1 MKILILSLP
10 RTGSSNLLTGLV
22 NAIVGNPDDLTIG
35 KFEPQNPKFWDVAPP
50 LKVDLKN
57 IALQTQELFT
67 GIEKSETIV
76 VKSILDHIDILCN
89 NANIPLWDYLDEYI
103 KLFDLVFFLKRKDV
117 TPQIE
122 SFINCNLTGNWHGEY
137 EYKSVSPDVYYKFKM
152 HIAKY
157 NHLLGDI
164 ISKYKDTYG
173 PIYYEDIISPDRK
186 GINKILERSGL
197 KNIIHLDN
205 LPLLYD
211 KLDIKNKYRKG

>member
-10 RTGSSNLLTGLV
+10 RTGSSNLLKGLA
-22 NAIVGNPDDLTIG
+22 NAIIGNPDDLTMG
-35 KFEPQNPKFWDVAPP
+35 KFEPQNPKFWWVTPP
-50 LKVDLKN
+50 LEVDLKN
-57 IALQTQELFT
+57 ITLQTQELFT
-67 GIEKSETIV
+67 GIKNSKTIV

-89 NANIPLWDYLDEYI
+89 TANISLWDYLDEYI

-122 SFINCNLTGNWHGEY
+122 SFVNSIHTGNWHGEY
-137 EYKSVSPDVYYKFKM
+137 EYKPVPPDVYHKFKM
-152 HIAKY
+152 YIAKY
-157 NHLLGDI
+157 NHLLDEI

-173 PIYYEDIISPDRK
+173 PIYYEDIISSDRK